1 MQVDEST
8 SSENEQ
14 TQGNSDGNG
23 NSGLKVRSLV
33 RLKKK
38 VVVNDIIGEYVDEQI
53 VSPKFYNNFNYSI
66 LPAGNNQGKLV
77 IGVTSA
83 SPGDG
88 KTLVASNLAV
98 SLALA
103 REHSTV
109 IIDLNIGRPRLHAIF
124 GVPLTP
130 GLLDALHEPSIH
142 ITETQVKNLSVLSVG
157 NLSSNPANDML
168 LRSKN
173 GKAGQISETTVGL
186 FLEQL
191 PEFRNIIYSILES
204 YDCIIVDLPSMRDVT
219 VPPLFMSQLDGV
231 IIVVT
236 AGVSKQEDID
246 KIVAQLEPHQILG
259 FVLNRAN

>member
-8 SSENEQ
+8 SSEQEH
-14 TQGNSDGNG
+14 TQRIDTDDSE
-23 NSGLKVRSLV
+23 KKIHSLV

-38 VVVNDIIGEYVDEQI
+38 VVVNDSIGEYVDEQI

-66 LPAGNNQGKLV
+66 LPMGNAQGKLV
-77 IGVTSA
+77 FGVTSA

-103 REHSTV
+103 RERSTV
-109 IIDLNIGRPRLHAIF
+109 LIDLNIGRPQLHNVF
-124 GVPLTP
+124 GVPLSP
-130 GLLDALHEPSIH
+130 GLLDALHEPSIY
-142 ITETQVKNLSVLSVG
+142 ISETQIKNLSVLSVG
-157 NLSSNPANDML
+157 NIMSNPANDIL
-168 LRSKN
+168 IRSKN
-173 GKAGQISETTVGL
+173 GKADTINESNVGL

-191 PEFRNIIYSILES
+191 PEFRNIIYSIIES
-204 YDCIIVDLPSMRDVT
+204 YDCIIVDLPSMRDIT

-231 IIVVT
+231 VIVVT